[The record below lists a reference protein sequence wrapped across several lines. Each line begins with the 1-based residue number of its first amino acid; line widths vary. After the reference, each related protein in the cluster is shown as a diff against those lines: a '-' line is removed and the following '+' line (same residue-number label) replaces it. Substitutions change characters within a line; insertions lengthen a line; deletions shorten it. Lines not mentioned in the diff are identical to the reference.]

1 MKQQNIVHYNYVIL
15 FKNDNVNQ
23 NNPILYDSDITKI
36 RMYNKGSMHLFDK
49 NLVCILPAIK
59 YCLHMP
65 RIEFDLLD
73 TDSDIFDLFCNINH
87 NILILSENELSCL
100 KTLKIQPT
108 LIIYADNCSN
118 EVKKQILEIETLL
131 NPVSVSNLST
141 NLLIK
146 HYNILYNKRVLKKYI
161 KLKETE
167 KLHLLSIKNL
177 SLLPILFL
185 ARQYENTTTIYN
197 KILSS
202 KNIFEASAN
211 LLWNTLIRHNTLLY
225 SRNFKYNNL
234 ELTREIFLSNREK
247 AIKKTKMNV
256 VITLPGIPNKLKKH
270 GNFANKLPDNE
281 MRAIKLIATHCAI
294 SKNALLI
301 ELPLINNQLFEELN
315 KLELNCKR
323 GTNNQY
329 IHRTLRK
336 IGQILEKSITKEQMN
351 AIKFAKHITV
361 FSDFPIGLA
370 ILEKAQT
377 PLQCYKQISQ
387 RHLSPLTR
395 CLQVETLYHDKVIL
409 GKKCKIAFAEC
420 VPNNNENQFIR
431 QCSNSVIHSL
441 KNMNMNHNG
450 LQVEYCETLTIDDL
464 KQFIRLN
471 QDADVLHISAH
482 GFYKLRNNIAGLMIG
497 EEHWMGDDIDCP
509 IPPIVILSACHIS
522 PRGSGT
528 VNVADMFL
536 RAGAKAVLGTLIPI
550 NARRDSIL
558 INRLYVYI
566 VEAQKGSTQYKTLA
580 DAWSGIL
587 STNAIHEIAQS
598 SPKLL
603 EWISSKNKDGIT
615 RLTDFCLNRSKNR
628 LHGSTIYN
636 DTISILKEMLHDE
649 GMDGKFDN
657 ILNNNNYFPES
668 YFYYWIGFTENILL
682 YE

>member
-1 MKQQNIVHYNYVIL
+1 
-15 FKNDNVNQ
+15 
-23 NNPILYDSDITKI
+23 
-36 RMYNKGSMHLFDK
+36 
-49 NLVCILPAIK
+49 
-59 YCLHMP
+59 
-65 RIEFDLLD
+65 
-73 TDSDIFDLFCNINH
+73 
-87 NILILSENELSCL
+87 
-100 KTLKIQPT
+100 
-108 LIIYADNCSN
+108 
-118 EVKKQILEIETLL
+118 
-131 NPVSVSNLST
+131 
-141 NLLIK
+141 
-146 HYNILYNKRVLKKYI
+146 
-161 KLKETE
+161 
-167 KLHLLSIKNL
+167 
-177 SLLPILFL
+177 
-185 ARQYENTTTIYN
+185 
-197 KILSS
+197 
-202 KNIFEASAN
+202 
-211 LLWNTLIRHNTLLY
+211 
-225 SRNFKYNNL
+225 
-234 ELTREIFLSNREK
+234 
-247 AIKKTKMNV
+247 MNV

-270 GNFANKLPDNE
+270 GNSANKLPDSE
-281 MRAIKLIATHCAI
+281 MMAIKLIAAHCAI
-294 SKNALLI
+294 SRNALLI
-301 ELPLINNQLFEELN
+301 ELPLIHNQLFEELN
-315 KLELNCKR
+315 KLELNCKQ

-336 IGQILEKSITKEQMN
+336 MGQILEKNITKEQMN
-351 AIKFAKHITV
+351 AIKFAQHITV

-370 ILEKAQT
+370 ILEKAET

-395 CLQVETLYHDKVIL
+395 CLQIETLYHDKVIL

-431 QCSNSVIHSL
+431 QCSNSIIHSL

-450 LQVEYCETLTIDDL
+450 LQIEYCETLTIDDL
-464 KQFIRLN
+464 KQFIRSY
-471 QDADVLHISAH
+471 QDADILHISAH
-482 GFYKLRNNIAGLMIG
+482 GFYQLRNNIAGLMVG

-509 IPPIVILSACHIS
+509 IPPIVILSACHIN

-550 NARRDSIL
+550 NAGRDSIL

-580 DAWSGIL
+580 EAWSGIL
-587 STNAIHEIAQS
+587 STNAIHEITQS

-603 EWISSKNKDGIT
+603 DWIRSKNKDGIT

-668 YFYYWIGFTENILL
+668 FFYYWIGFPENILL